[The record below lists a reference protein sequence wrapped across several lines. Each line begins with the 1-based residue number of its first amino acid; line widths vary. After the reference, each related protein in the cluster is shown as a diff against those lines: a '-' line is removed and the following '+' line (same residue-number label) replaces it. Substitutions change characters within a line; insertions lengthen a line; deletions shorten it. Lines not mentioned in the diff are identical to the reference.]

1 MAYAHRG
8 ITSRHTLNCLVALH
22 DELGATG
29 HLISPVRTREY
40 REALG
45 HCIRAIAEI
54 AGPPPRPRGNVV
66 EFRPSG

>member
-8 ITSRHTLNCLVALH
+8 ITSRETLNRLVSLR

-29 HLISPVRTREY
+29 HLISPVRTKEY
-40 REALG
+40 REALW
-45 HCIRAIAEI
+45 HCIRALNEI